1 MLVGRTQT
9 RFHPSADHG
18 TEDQAHPRQE
28 CFPSSSESATVVG
41 VSPRVY
47 LETSVVSYLVGR
59 LSRDVIVL
67 GNQELTR
74 EWWASRRG
82 EYHLFISEVVVGEA
96 SIGDTELA
104 RQRLALAKD
113 LPLLAVTEEAE
124 RLAPLLLRAAGL
136 ALNAETDALHMA
148 VAAVHGMDYLL
159 SWNCKHIANAT
170 IRRAIERQCRL
181 SGYEP
186 PVICTPQELTER

>member
-1 MLVGRTQT
+1 MGYGCR
-9 RFHPSADHG
+9 
-18 TEDQAHPRQE
+18 
-28 CFPSSSESATVVG
+28 

-82 EYHLFISEVVVGEA
+82 EYSLFISEVVVGEA

-104 RQRLALAKD
+104 RQRLALAKE
-113 LPLLAVTEEAE
+113 LPLLAVTEDGSISRRCYSG
-124 RLAPLLLRAAGL
+124 RLAWHRMLKRTPCIWQSPQCMGWTICSLGTVNTSPMRPFDVQSKS
-136 ALNAETDALHMA
+136 NAEYPAM
-148 VAAVHGMDYLL
+148 
-159 SWNCKHIANAT
+159 S
-170 IRRAIERQCRL
+170 RR
-181 SGYEP
+181 
-186 PVICTPQELTER
+186 

>member
-1 MLVGRTQT
+1 MK
-9 RFHPSADHG
+9 
-18 TEDQAHPRQE
+18 PRL
-28 CFPSSSESATVVG
+28 
-41 VSPRVY
+41 Y

-74 EWWASRRG
+74 EWWSARRV
-82 EYHLFISEVVVGEA
+82 EYDIFISEVVIGEA
-96 SIGDTELA
+96 SFGDVVLA
-104 RQRLALAKD
+104 RQRLTLAQD
-113 LPLLAVTEEAE
+113 LPLLGVTEEAE

-136 ALNAETDALHMA
+136 APNAETDALHMA
-148 VAAVHGMDYLL
+148 VAAVHGMDYLI

-170 IRRAIERQCRL
+170 IRRAIEKQCRI

-186 PVICTPQELTER
+186 PVICTPQELMER